1 MSTGGITDPQ
11 WQSYV
16 LLARAWSAFA
26 AGRHDDVRSLGST
39 AVELTSYFA
48 PLTYPL
54 LIRSALWAG
63 DAAGAS
69 RLLAAMDASGYRGP
83 VLAADGVVARAGID
97 ALEGRGA
104 AAVAGYREALRAYRQ
119 LGLAFEEAAAA
130 VDMATLLA
138 PEELGAPDVIAA
150 VTAARV
156 TLERL
161 GARPFLER
169 LNAAKE
175 TQPAR

>member
-1 MSTGGITDPQ
+1 MDRAILRSLRGEDATPDIEEAERLLLTATVTDPQ

-39 AVELTSYFA
+39 AIELTSYFA

-83 VLAADGVVARAGID
+83 VLDADGVVARAGID

-104 AAVAGYREALRAYRQ
+104 AAVAGYREAMRAYRQ

-138 PEELGAPDVIAA
+138 P
-150 VTAARV
+150 
-156 TLERL
+156 
-161 GARPFLER
+161 
-169 LNAAKE
+169 
-175 TQPAR
+175 